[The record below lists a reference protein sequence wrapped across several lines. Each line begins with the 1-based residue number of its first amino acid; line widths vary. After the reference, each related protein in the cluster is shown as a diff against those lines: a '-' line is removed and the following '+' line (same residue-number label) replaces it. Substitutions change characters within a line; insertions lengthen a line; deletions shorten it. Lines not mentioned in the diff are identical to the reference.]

1 MNDFNW
7 SELSLIES
15 SLRAY
20 YEQLRLSLQGGDLDA
35 QDEAMATNDM
45 TSVDILISKVKSIKD
60 SKGGKTNR

>member
-1 MNDFNW
+1 MKDFNW

-20 YEQLRLSLQGGDLDA
+20 YEQLRLSLESGGLDP

-45 TSVDILISKVKSIKD
+45 TSVDILLSKVKTLKD
-60 SKGGKTNR
+60 EQGGRTKP